1 MGVTAEP
8 GRSPRRTAL
17 IVAIAV
23 VLVVAA
29 AALGRL
35 SAPDA
40 EGAAAAARPSASP
53 SPVTLVRVGGLPMA
67 DVDVELTEEY
77 EPHDYSGTAPPVE
90 PTQLDGFYL
99 RIVKLA
105 ETGGS
110 NHGLP
115 YRCLRCIPFR
125 ISPGVETLTM
135 YRGRFYLE
143 HQMSGFRAL
152 GHYRLDGDRIAIFND
167 PNCSS
172 TEGTY
177 TWARR
182 GGSLRFGLVEDPC
195 PFENERADDFTYSP
209 WTKVDACA
217 FRILGWWPALLG
229 C

>member
-1 MGVTAEP
+1 MTSERRGSK
-8 GRSPRRTAL
+8 GRAL
-17 IVAIAV
+17 SFAGL
-23 VLVVAA
+23 VLLLVIAA
-29 AALGRL
+29 AVLGRL
-35 SAPDA
+35 SAPDPPG
-40 EGAAAAARPSASP
+40 EAARRPSASP

-90 PTQLDGFYL
+90 PTPLDGFYL
-99 RIVKLA
+99 RIVKLQ
-105 ETGGS
+105 EVGGS

-115 YRCLRCIPFR
+115 YRCFRCIPFR
-125 ISPGVETLTM
+125 VSPGVETLTM
-135 YRGRFYLE
+135 YQGRFYLE

-152 GHYRLDGDRIAIFND
+152 GHYRLHGDRIAIFND

-182 GGSLRFGLVEDPC
+182 GGSLRFRVVHDPC
-195 PFENERADDFTYSP
+195 PFENERSDDLTYSP
-209 WTKVDACA
+209 WIKVDACG

>member
-1 MGVTAEP
+1 VSPEREGS
-8 GRSPRRTAL
+8 GRRPWLA
-17 IVAIAV
+17 AGV
-23 VLVVAA
+23 VLLLVISAA
-29 AALGRL
+29 VLGRI

-40 EGAAAAARPSASP
+40 SADAASRPSASP
-53 SPVTLVRVGGLPMA
+53 SPVTLVRIGGLPMA
-67 DVDVELTEEY
+67 DVDVELTEEF

-90 PTQLDGFYL
+90 PTPLDGFYL
-99 RIVKLA
+99 RIVKLE

-135 YRGRFYLE
+135 YQGRFYLE

-152 GHYRLDGDRIAIFND
+152 GHYRLNGDRIAIFND

-182 GGSLRFGLVEDPC
+182 GGSLRFRVVEDPC
-195 PFENERADDFTYSP
+195 PFENERSDDFTYSP
-209 WTKVDACA
+209 WIKVDACG

>member
-1 MGVTAEP
+1 MTAEP
-8 GRSPRRTAL
+8 GRSPGRTAL
-17 IVAIAV
+17 VVATV
-23 VLVVAA
+23 LVLVVAA
-29 AALGRL
+29 AALGRFT
-35 SAPDA
+35 APDGD
-40 EGAAAAARPSASP
+40 GAAAADRPSQSP
-53 SPVTLVRVGGLPMA
+53 SPVTLVRVGGVPMA

-90 PTQLDGFYL
+90 PTPLDGFYL
-99 RIVKLA
+99 RIVKLE

-135 YRGRFYLE
+135 YEGRFYLE

-152 GHYRLDGDRIAIFND
+152 GHYRLDGDRMAIFND

-177 TWARR
+177 TWEEH
-182 GGSLRFGLVEDPC
+182 GGSLRFGVVDDPC
-195 PFENERADDFTYSP
+195 PFENERADDLTYSP